1 MHFEPESPL
10 DGKEIKTVNPQW
22 NQPWILIGRTVD
34 EAEVPIL
41 WQPDAKSRIIKKHS
55 DEKDWGQE
63 EKNVAEDEID
73 SITDALDMN

>member
-1 MHFEPESPL
+1 MKLKFQYFGHL
-10 DGKEIKTVNPQW
+10 MK
-22 NQPWILIGRTVD
+22 R
-34 EAEVPIL
+34 
-41 WQPDAKSRIIKKHS
+41 AKSLKKHS